1 MNLPVY
7 LNMLHEAEDTLAES
21 FRTVADGHSTDAEVY
36 YTSQMFAEQCDAHVE
51 QLAPLVYRY
60 GEDHSDEPEELHPEG
75 VSEVRSG
82 PLRLLRDLQ
91 DLYMLV
97 SLIDITWTIVG
108 QAARAVRDEE
118 AIEIVDA
125 CDEQT
130 ATQLSWL
137 RTQISTAAPQALAI
151 G

>member
-1 MNLPVY
+1 MNLPIY
-7 LNMLHEAEDTLAES
+7 LDMLHEAERTLADS
-21 FRTVADGHSTDAEVY
+21 FREVADGHDTDAEVY
-36 YTSQMFAEQCDAHVE
+36 YRSQTFAEQCDAHIE

-60 GEDHSDEPEELHPEG
+60 GEEHPDEPERLHPEG

-82 PLRLLRDLQ
+82 PLGLLRDLQ

-97 SLIDITWTIVG
+97 SLIDITWTIVD

-118 AIEIVDA
+118 AIEAVET
-125 CDEQT
+125 CSEQT

-137 RTQISTAAPQALAI
+137 RTQISTAAPQALAV

>member
-1 MNLPVY
+1 MNLPIY
-7 LNMLHEAEDTLAES
+7 LNMLHKAERTLADS
-21 FRTVADGHSTDAEVY
+21 FREVADGHTTDAEVHY
-36 YTSQMFAEQCDAHVE
+36 RSQTFASQCDAHVE

-60 GEDHSDEPEELHPEG
+60 GEEHPDEPERLHPEG

-82 PLRLLRDLQ
+82 PVGLLRDLQ
-91 DLYMLV
+91 DLYMLA

-118 AIEIVDA
+118 LIEAVET
-125 CDEQT
+125 CSEQT

-137 RTQISTAAPQALAI
+137 RTQLSTAAPQALAV